1 MTTARTDLKLEGLPR
16 EAAVVIEAFADGLVE
31 RLGENLIC
39 LAITGS
45 VLTPDYVARRSDIN
59 SIIVVRGMDMDLLED
74 LAALGKHH
82 GKKGIRA
89 PLIMTP
95 EYIQRSRDVFP
106 LEFLEIRLLH
116 LTVFGEECF
125 DKIPLEP
132 APLRHQCERD
142 LKARLIHLRQG
153 YIAAAGDTREITA
166 LLLEA
171 LPGYFPLLR
180 AILLLTGWDEA
191 LPQHKPAVLEQAD
204 SRLEISTSCLNELL
218 ALRARKRPALD
229 RARAQSLFK
238 NLYDLTDALA
248 VHVDALHV

>member
-1 MTTARTDLKLEGLPR
+1 MRPDLKLEGLPR
-16 EAAVVIEAFADGLVE
+16 EAAAAIEAFAGGLVE

-45 VLTPDYVARRSDIN
+45 VLTPDYIAKRSDIN
-59 SIIVVRGMDMDLLED
+59 SVIVVRDLGMELLEA
-74 LAALGKHH
+74 LAALGKSH

-95 EYIQRSRDVFP
+95 EYIERSRDVFP

-116 LTVFGEECF
+116 LTVCGEECF

-132 APLRHQCERD
+132 EHLRHQCERD

-171 LPGYFPLLR
+171 LP
-180 AILLLTGWDEA
+180 
-191 LPQHKPAVLEQAD
+191 
-204 SRLEISTSCLNELL
+204 
-218 ALRARKRPALD
+218 
-229 RARAQSLFK
+229 
-238 NLYDLTDALA
+238 
-248 VHVDALHV
+248 